1 MSYKDFLR
9 QRIQELQ
16 HNIDNNVGQVDA
28 LKKELKELELKEFEE
43 DLRESQESPQILLK
57 GQ

>member
-57 GQ
+57 G